1 MPIKRTLLKTLSY
14 AIMHMAG
21 AITVAYVLSGS
32 WKVALAIGLIEP
44 VVQTVLFFFHER
56 IWHKIDAPGK
66 DHHNA
71 VTDSVS
77 PITRAV
83 DVFLHKHPH

>member
-1 MPIKRTLLKTLSY
+1 MPIKKTLLKTLSY
-14 AIMHMAG
+14 AIVHMVG

-56 IWHKIDAPGK
+56 AWHKIDKSGR

-77 PITRAV
+77 PITRDV
-83 DVFLHKHPH
+83 DAFLHKH